1 MNHPIFARFYARI
14 SQVMERAGLAERRE
28 ALLAGLSGKVI
39 EVGAGNGLTFAHYP
53 PAVARVLAVEP
64 EPRLRRLARVNAG
77 KALIPVDV
85 VDGLADRLPGED
97 ASFDAAVMSLVLCSV
112 PDQASA
118 LREVYRVLKPG
129 GQLRFLE
136 HVLADSSGMIRIQR
150 LLDATIWPRLFGG
163 CHTGRDTAAAIE
175 RAGFTLERLERF
187 LLPEIRTPLSYL
199 ILGTARRCGGQDA
212 SWPPHR

>member
-53 PAVARVLAVEP
+53 PAVAGVLAVEP

-150 LLDATIWPRLFGG
+150 LLDATIWPSLFGG

-199 ILGTARRCGGQDA
+199 ILGTARR
-212 SWPPHR
+212 